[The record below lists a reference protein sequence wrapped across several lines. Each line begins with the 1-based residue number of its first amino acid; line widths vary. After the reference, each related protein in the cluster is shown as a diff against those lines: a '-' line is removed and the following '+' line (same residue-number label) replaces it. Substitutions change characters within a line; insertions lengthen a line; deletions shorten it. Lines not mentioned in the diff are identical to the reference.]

1 MNAPDVPDTTDV
13 DVSTQDAAQH
23 TARCAPCA
31 RLLHEARTK
40 RDALTLHA
48 WKRQMASYLRDGR

>member
-13 DVSTQDAAQH
+13 GVSTQDAARH
-23 TARCAPCA
+23 TARCASCTK
-31 RLLHEARTK
+31 LLREARTK

-48 WKRQMASYLRDGR
+48 WKRQVASHLHDGR